1 MDSSNMRKRLQ
12 SHLLYIVTTLI
23 LISCQNKTTDNYAD
37 IPIDRQALVS
47 RHHPTVHHVDKLSP
61 FTVGNGE
68 FAFTADVTGL
78 QTFMD
83 YYENGISLGTQSH
96 WGWHTCPNPKNYTLE
111 QASNYYDTDG
121 RQVSYASDMT
131 SEAAQWLRANPHRLH
146 LGQVGFQIKGIDGK
160 PIQLDDIGNIHQTL
174 NLWEG
179 ILCSNFM
186 IEKDTVIVK
195 TCCHPQ
201 LDQIAVR
208 VHSELIHKSR
218 LSVIFHF
225 PYGSLSWGKSSGDW
239 ESPDK
244 HETIVLEKRDNF
256 ILLERRLDTTK
267 YYMTIHWK
275 GKALFNLLEK
285 HKFIL
290 EFSEGEEFE
299 LACHFSPE
307 LPAYTLPTTQETF
320 KASKEHWKNFWLSG
334 GAIDLSEST
343 DPRAKELERRIVLSQ
358 YLMAIQC
365 AGSLP
370 PQETG
375 LTCNSWFGKF
385 HLEMHWW
392 HAVHFVIWGRPQLL
406 EKSLAW
412 YESILPIAKQTAMRQ
427 GYDGA
432 RWPKMVGPDGS
443 ESPSKVGVFL
453 IWQQPHP
460 IYYAELLY
468 RTRKDRATLERY
480 KTIVFETADFMASY
494 AAWDEVQ
501 KRYILGPPLIPAQ
514 EIYEPESTMNPAF
527 ELSYWAFGLKTA
539 QRWRERLGLPRNEKW
554 DHVLAYLSTLPEK
567 NGLYQNTET
576 AMTTFEDEFH
586 RNDHPTLLGAYGM
599 LPNDRID
606 VDIMRNTL
614 KQVLASW
621 NWNRT
626 WGWDYP
632 LIAMSAA
639 RVGEPELAVDAL
651 LLDVQKN
658 TYLTNG
664 HNYQDERLTL
674 YLPGNGG
681 LLTAVAMMAAGWDG
695 SPEIHAPGFPTN
707 GNWIVKWEGLS
718 PLP

>member
-1 MDSSNMRKRLQ
+1 MNIQNIRITLSF
-12 SHLLYIVTTLI
+12 HFFYIIPILI
-23 LISCQNKTTDNYAD
+23 LISCQNKKNANHPE

-47 RHHPTVHHVDKLSP
+47 RHNPTIYKADKLSS

-78 QTFMD
+78 QTFME
-83 YYENGISLGTQSH
+83 YYENGVPLGTQSH
-96 WGWHTCPNPKNYTLE
+96 WGWHTYPNPKNYTLD
-111 QASNYYDTDG
+111 QAFNYYDTYG

-131 SEAAQWLRANPHRLH
+131 SDVAQWLRSNPHRLH
-146 LGQVGFQIKGIDGK
+146 LGQVGFQFKRSDGS
-160 PIQLDDIGNIHQTL
+160 PIQLDDIRDINQTL
-174 NLWEG
+174 NLWQG
-179 ILCSNFM
+179 ILYSNF
-186 IEKDTVIVK
+186 TVDNNQIKVE
-195 TCCHPQ
+195 TGCHPQ
-201 LDQIAVR
+201 FDQIGLR
-208 VHSELIHKSR
+208 VHSELINEAG
-218 LSVIFHF
+218 LGVIFNF
-225 PYGSLSWGKSSGDW
+225 PYGSMSWGKKSADW
-239 ESPDK
+239 ENPDK
-244 HETIVLEKRDNF
+244 HETIVLGKRDNS
-256 ILLERRLDTTK
+256 IVLERRLDTTK
-267 YYMTIHWK
+267 YYVTIHWK
-275 GKALFNLLEK
+275 GKAQFNLLEK

-299 LACHFSPE
+299 FACHFSHE
-307 LPAYTLPTTQETF
+307 LPAHTLPTIQETS
-320 KASKEHWKNFWLSG
+320 KASKDHWKNFWLSG
-334 GAIDLSEST
+334 GAIDLSKST

-358 YLMAIQC
+358 YLTAIQC

-392 HAVHFVIWGRPQLL
+392 HAVHFALWGRPQLL

-412 YESILPIAKQTAMRQ
+412 YESILPITKQTAIRQ
-427 GYDGA
+427 GYDGV
-432 RWPKMVGPDGS
+432 RWPKMVGSDGR

-468 RTRKDRATLERY
+468 RTYKDQATLERY

-494 AAWDEVQ
+494 AAWDGQQ
-501 KRYILGPPLIPAQ
+501 KRYVLGPPLIPAQ

-554 DHVLAYLSTLPEK
+554 DHVLVHLSNIPEK

-576 AMTTFEDEFH
+576 AMSTFEDEFH

-599 LPNDRID
+599 LPNDDID
-606 VDIMRNTL
+606 VNIMRNTL
-614 KQVLASW
+614 KEVLRTW
-621 NWNRT
+621 NWKRT

-632 LIAMSAA
+632 LIAMTAA
-639 RVGEPELAVDAL
+639 RVGEPDLAIDAL
-651 LLDVQKN
+651 LLNVQKN

-664 HNYQDERLTL
+664 HNYQDDRLTL

-695 SPEIHAPGFPTN
+695 APGIHAPGFPIN